1 MFIGKTEIK
10 HGLLLA
16 PMAGVSDHAFRIM
29 CKRQGASFMTS
40 EMISAKG
47 MHYNDKKTA
56 ALAAITDEERPMAL
70 QIFGCE
76 PDFMTEA
83 AVSLTE
89 RFSPEMID
97 INMGCPVNKVV
108 SNGEGCALMRNLP
121 AAASV
126 IRSVVRSVKIPVTV
140 KLRAGWDSDSINA
153 VKAAKIAEDEGA
165 AAVCIHGRTREQ
177 MYRSPVDLSVIRDV
191 KNAVNIPV
199 IGNGGIRCAADAL
212 DMFNQTGC
220 DAVMIARGA
229 CGNPWIFAQI
239 IAALEKKQFYAPSQN
254 DHIDAAITHAEMLIR
269 DKGNIIGVFEARK
282 HIAWYIK
289 NIPDSAKIR
298 QMINSVVSLDEIKN
312 ILYNI

>member
-1 MFIGKTEIK
+1 MFIDKIEIK
-10 HGLLLA
+10 HGLILA

-29 CKRQGASFMTS
+29 CKRQGASFMVS

-56 ALAAITDEERPMAL
+56 SLAAITEEEQPMAL
-70 QIFGCE
+70 QIFGGE
-76 PDFMTEA
+76 PNFMAEA

-89 RFSPEMID
+89 RFSPAMID
-97 INMGCPVNKVV
+97 INMGCPVHKVV

-121 AAASV
+121 AASSI

-140 KLRAGWDSDSINA
+140 KLRSGWDSESINA
-153 VKAAKIAEDEGA
+153 VEAAKIAEDEGA

-177 MYRSPVDLSVIRDV
+177 MYRSPVDFSIIRDV

-199 IGNGGIRCAADAL
+199 IGNGGIKCAADAL
-212 DMFNQTGC
+212 EMFDQTGC

-239 IAALEKKQFYAPSQN
+239 IAALEKNKFYAPSQQE
-254 DHIDAAITHAEMLIR
+254 HIDAAITHAEMLIR

-298 QMINSVVSLDEIKN
+298 QMINSAVSLDEIKN

>member
-1 MFIGKTEIK
+1 MFIGKIEIK
-10 HGLLLA
+10 HGLILA
-16 PMAGVSDHAFRIM
+16 PMAGVTDHAFRIM
-29 CKRQGASFMTS
+29 CKRQGASFMVS

-56 ALAAITDEERPMAL
+56 ALAVITEEEQPMAL

-89 RFSPEMID
+89 RFSPAMID
-97 INMGCPVNKVV
+97 INMGCPVHKVV

-140 KLRAGWDSDSINA
+140 KIRSGWDSESINA
-153 VKAAKIAEDEGA
+153 VEAAKTAEQEGA

-177 MYRSPVDLSVIRDV
+177 MYRPPVDLSVIRDV
-191 KNAVNIPV
+191 KNAVSIPV
-199 IGNGGIRCAADAL
+199 IGNGGIKSAADAL
-212 DMFNQTGC
+212 EMFDQTGC

-239 IAALEKKQFYAPSQN
+239 IAAIERNPYYVPSKQ
-254 DHIDAAITHAEMLIR
+254 DHIDAAIIHAEMLIQ

-298 QMINSVVSLDEIKN
+298 QMINSAVSLDEIKN

>member
-10 HGLLLA
+10 HGLILA

-29 CKRQGASFMTS
+29 CKRKGASFMVS

-56 ALAAITDEERPMAL
+56 ALAVITEEEKPMAL

-76 PDFMTEA
+76 PDFMAEA
-83 AVSLTE
+83 AASLTE
-89 RFSPEMID
+89 RFSPAMID
-97 INMGCPVNKVV
+97 INMGCPVHKVV

-121 AAASV
+121 AAALL

-140 KLRAGWDSDSINA
+140 KLRSGWDSESINA
-153 VKAAKIAEDEGA
+153 VEAAKIAEQEGA

-177 MYRSPVDLSVIRDV
+177 MYRPPVNFSIIRDV
-191 KNAVNIPV
+191 KSAVSIPV
-199 IGNGGIRCAADAL
+199 IGNGGIKCAADAL
-212 DMFNQTGC
+212 EMFNQTGC

-239 IAALEKKQFYAPSQN
+239 IAALEKDQFNAPSQQE
-254 DHIDAAITHAEMLIR
+254 HIDAAIIHAEMLIR

-289 NIPDSAKIR
+289 NIPNSAKIR
-298 QMINSVVSLDEIKN
+298 QMINYAVSLDEIKK